1 MIAAFLFKADFL
13 IFRNIYLTAMTETTP
28 SFKPSL
34 GLVDATMV
42 VAGSMIGSGIFIVS
56 SDIARYTGSAGWLIA
71 VWLITGFMT
80 ITAAVS
86 YGELSGMYPKAGGQY
101 VYLKEAFNPLAG
113 FLYGWSFFAVIQ
125 TATIAA
131 VAVAFSRYTAYL
143 IPWFSEKHILWGIE
157 KGLND
162 AGIMQYSFSISAA
175 QLLGIA
181 MIVFL
186 TYTNTKGIKGGKII
200 QTVFT
205 TIKLLSL
212 FGLIILGFLLAKNS
226 FWDENWATGLNA
238 MQVERDT
245 AGNFLK
251 DGSWFPI
258 SGTVLIGAIA
268 AAMVGS
274 IFSSDSW
281 NNVTFIAGEIKNPK
295 KNIGLSLFLGTLI
308 VTIIYVTAN
317 LMYLHVLPLK
327 EIAFPE
333 GERVAVSAS
342 NAIFGSSGSIVIAV
356 MIMISTFGCNNGL
369 ILAGARVY
377 YTMAND
383 GLFFKKTGTLNKNA
397 VPERGLWLQALVA
410 AILCLSGGYGD
421 LLDMISFVVVLFYA
435 LTIVGI
441 AVLRK
446 KRPDIERPYKAF
458 GYPVLPA
465 IYIILALTFCVF
477 LIIMKPLYAGAGLGI
492 VLVGIPLYYI
502 AVSKNKR

>member
-1 MIAAFLFKADFL
+1 MA
-13 IFRNIYLTAMTETTP
+13 ETQP
-28 SFKPSL
+28 AFKPSL
-34 GLVDATMV
+34 SLVDATMV

-56 SDIARYTGSAGWLIA
+56 SDIMRYTGSAGWLIL

-80 ITAAVS
+80 ITAAVT
-86 YGELSGMYPKAGGQY
+86 YGELSGMFPKAGGQY

-131 VAVAFSRYTAYL
+131 VAVAFSRFTAYL
-143 IPWFSEKHILWGIE
+143 VPELGESNIILTLGSL
-157 KGLND
+157 K
-162 AGIMQYSFSISAA
+162 ISAA

-181 MIVFL
+181 LIIFL

-200 QTVFT
+200 QTTFT
-205 TIKLLSL
+205 TVKLLSL
-212 FGLIILGFLLAKNS
+212 FGLIILGFLLAKHS
-226 FWDENWATGLNA
+226 FWDENWQTGLKA
-238 MQVERDT
+238 MQLPRDE
-245 AGNFLK
+245 AGNFIK
-251 DGSWFPI
+251 EGPWFSI
-258 SGTVLIGAIA
+258 GGTALIGAIA

-317 LMYLHVLPLK
+317 LMYLYVLPLK
-327 EIAFPE
+327 DIAYPE
-333 GERVAVSAS
+333 GNRVAVAAS
-342 NAIFGSSGSIVIAV
+342 NALFGSNGSIVIAV

-397 VPERGLWLQALVA
+397 VPEFALWLQCIVA
-410 AILCLSGGYGD
+410 SILCLSGSYGD

-435 LTIVGI
+435 LTIIGI

-465 IYIILALTFCVF
+465 IYILLALTFCVF
-477 LIIMKPLYAGAGLGI
+477 LIIMKPVYAGAGLGI

-502 AVSKNKR
+502 AVSSKKKGA